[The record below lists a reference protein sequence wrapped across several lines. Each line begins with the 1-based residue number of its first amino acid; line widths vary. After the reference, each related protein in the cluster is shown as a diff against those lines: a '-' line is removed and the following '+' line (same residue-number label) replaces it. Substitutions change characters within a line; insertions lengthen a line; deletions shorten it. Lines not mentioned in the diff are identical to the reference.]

1 MRALRAPGVFLAVL
15 AAASA
20 FALMPKRDELEEAR
34 ATLEALKAQYLSRK
48 KQAMNLELLRE
59 QVREADK
66 LFGVLLRHLPNR
78 VDRQFGEVA
87 SAAKKRGVRIEA
99 LRPEAQEQA
108 REFHA
113 ELAAYLRVSGRYHD
127 VGAFVGDLAA
137 APGSLLLHDLSVDA
151 AAAPGQ
157 VTLAATL
164 RAFRYVD
171 EDEIAARRK
180 AARAAK
186 KGKG

>member
-1 MRALRAPGVFLAVL
+1 VRALRPLAVFLAVL
-15 AAASA
+15 ALAYA

-34 ATLEALKAQYLSRK
+34 EALYALKAQYLNK
-48 KQAMNLELLRE
+48 KRQAVNLDLLRA
-59 QVREADK
+59 QVREADQ

-78 VDRQFGEVA
+78 IDRRFGDVA
-87 SAAKKRGVRIEA
+87 SAAKKRGVRVEE
-99 LRPEAQEQA
+99 LRPEAHEQT
-108 REFHA
+108 RDFHA
-113 ELAAYLRVSGRYHD
+113 ELAATLRVSGRYHD

-137 APGSLLLHDLSVDA
+137 APGSLLLHELSLDA

>member
-1 MRALRAPGVFLAVL
+1 MRALRPVAVLLALLAVAYAVVL
-15 AAASA
+15 
-20 FALMPKRDELEEAR
+20 LPQRDELEALR
-34 ATLEALKAQYLSRK
+34 AAVEELKFRYLVKK
-48 KQAMNLELLRE
+48 KQAVNLDLLRE

-78 VDRQFGEVA
+78 FDRQFGDVA
-87 SAAKKRGVRIEA
+87 GAAKKRGVRIEA

-108 REFHA
+108 REFYA
-113 ELAAYLRVSGRYHD
+113 ELAATLRVSGRYHD

-137 APGSLLLHDLSVDA
+137 APGSLLLHELSVDA
-151 AAAPGQ
+151 AAASGQ

-171 EDEIAARRK
+171 EDEIATRRK